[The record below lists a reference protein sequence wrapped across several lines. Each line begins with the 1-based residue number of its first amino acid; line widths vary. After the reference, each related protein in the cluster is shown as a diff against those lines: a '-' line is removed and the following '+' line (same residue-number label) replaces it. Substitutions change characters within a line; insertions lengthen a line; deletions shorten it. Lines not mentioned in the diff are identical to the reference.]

1 MVAIAFILFCC
12 ALPAIAATSYIYVET
27 DIGTPLRSN
36 SIAAYSNDGAGNLT
50 PLAGSPYLTG
60 GSGIKA
66 STGPE
71 FDADQEVIINPAGTV
86 LYATNGHSNDIS
98 AFAIA
103 SDGTLSTIPGSPFAS
118 GGQDPVSL
126 AISGNL
132 LIVANKA
139 QDPRQSGGVPNY
151 ASFSIKEDGSLGKQA
166 GSIVNLGDMSSPA
179 QVLLAGVPKLFFG
192 LEFATST
199 IRTFNFTNKGVMA
212 ELSSVP
218 PPVANGLFLGEILH
232 PTRRILYAGIVNKSL
247 LAVYTYDASGALTF
261 VRTVA
266 NSGLD
271 ICWLRTNAAGTRLYT
286 SESVTLS
293 VSVYDITR
301 ATNPRLLQYF
311 PLVAP
316 NGYEYTIA
324 LDPTEKFLYAI
335 DGTQL
340 HVLNIDANGLVSET
354 IAPLDLPGVTD
365 AFQPIGIAV
374 IQK

>member
-1 MVAIAFILFCC
+1 MAAIAFILFCC

-27 DIGTPLRSN
+27 DIGTPLKSN

-86 LYATNGHSNDIS
+86 LYATNGHSNNIS
-98 AFAIA
+98 AFTIA
-103 SDGTLSTIPGSPFAS
+103 SDGTLTTVPGSPFTS

-132 LIVANKA
+132 LIVANKD

-151 ASFSIKEDGSLGKQA
+151 ASFSIKGDGSLGKRA
-166 GSIVNLGDMSSPA
+166 GSIVNLGDMSSPGQA
-179 QVLLAGVPKLFFG
+179 LLAGVPNLFFG
-192 LEFATST
+192 LEFATSR
-199 IRTFNFTNKGVMA
+199 IATFNFTSKGVMA

-218 PPVANGLFLGEILH
+218 PPVENGLFLGEILH
-232 PTRRILYAGIVNKSL
+232 PTRRILYAGIVNKNV

-266 NSGLD
+266 NSGMD
-271 ICWLRTNAAGTRLYT
+271 ICWLRTNAAATQLYT
-286 SESVTLS
+286 SESVTKS
-293 VSVYDITR
+293 VSVYDISR

-311 PLVAP
+311 PLPAP
-316 NGYEYTIA
+316 NGYVYTIA
-324 LDPTEKFLYAI
+324 LDPTEKFLYVIA
-335 DGTQL
+335 GTQL
-340 HVLNIDANGLVSET
+340 HVLNVDANGLVSET